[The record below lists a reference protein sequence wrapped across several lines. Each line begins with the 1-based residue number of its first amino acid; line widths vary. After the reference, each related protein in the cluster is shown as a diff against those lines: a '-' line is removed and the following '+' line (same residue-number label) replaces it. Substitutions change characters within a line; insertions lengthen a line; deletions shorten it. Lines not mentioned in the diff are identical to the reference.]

1 MKHRDTSY
9 RVCHIVLDWTVPKR
23 VCAKYRILLVYL
35 QEPDRESAEGQREPE
50 DADGGP
56 IQGQGPQG

>member
-1 MKHRDTSY
+1 MLNKF
-9 RVCHIVLDWTVPKR
+9 V
-23 VCAKYRILLVYL
+23 YRILLLFL